1 MDGTC
6 GATYLLQSCEQGW
19 SDGGHVVGVKRHPGA
34 AHFLCKHS
42 SLFELGHKGTDCFLK
57 IKRGTCSNIWDHSC
71 TAGHSF
77 HSLKHTELSLIWT
90 DGTMSSLCLAINK

>member
-19 SDGGHVVGVKRHPGA
+19 SDGGHVVGVKRHPGT

-42 SLFELGHKGTDCFLK
+42 LLFELGHKGTDCFLK
-57 IKRGTCSNIWDHSC
+57 SQTWHM
-71 TAGHSF
+71 F
-77 HSLKHTELSLIWT
+77 KHLGPQLYSRTPLP
-90 DGTMSSLCLAINK
+90 